1 MGVMGE
7 ASTDIPLGL
16 REIRLATLG
25 QYYSG
30 TCHYNILKLN
40 IDSYDSSFF
49 LLLASYC
56 FQT

>member
-1 MGVMGE
+1 MGVLGE
-7 ASTDIPLGL
+7 ASTDIPRGL
-16 REIRLATLG
+16 HEIRLATLG
-25 QYYSG
+25 HYSG

-40 IDSYDSSFF
+40 INSYASSFF